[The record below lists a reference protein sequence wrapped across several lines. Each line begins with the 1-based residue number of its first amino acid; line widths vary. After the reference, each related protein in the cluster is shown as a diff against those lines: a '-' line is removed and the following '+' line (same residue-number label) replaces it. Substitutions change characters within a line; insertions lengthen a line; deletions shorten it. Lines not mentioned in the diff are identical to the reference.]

1 MLARL
6 ECESLLDL
14 NFGLPRAVQGSPAPH
29 SCQQETHRIAASYP
43 DHEDRDDDQDRD
55 DLEHQDD
62 HEDRDED
69 QNRDDL
75 KHCDDHND
83 GDDN

>member
-43 DHEDRDDDQDRD
+43 DQEDR
-55 DLEHQDD
+55 EDD
-62 HEDRDED
+62 HD
-69 QNRDDL
+69 RDDL

>member
-29 SCQQETHRIAASYP
+29 SCQRETHRIAASYP
-43 DHEDRDDDQDRD
+43 DHQDRD
-55 DLEHQDD
+55 DLEHHPD
-62 HEDRDED
+62 HEDRDD
-69 QNRDDL
+69 DLDRDDL